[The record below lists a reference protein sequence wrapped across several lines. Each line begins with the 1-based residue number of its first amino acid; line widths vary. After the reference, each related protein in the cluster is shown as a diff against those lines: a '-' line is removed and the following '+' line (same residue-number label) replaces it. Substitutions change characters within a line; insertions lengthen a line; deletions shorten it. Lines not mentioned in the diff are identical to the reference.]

1 MDKGCWSGSITFLT
15 LALVV
20 AALVVPCALAA
31 EEAAAPPPTPS
42 ADVTHPIS
50 PVDSEVQPITAMT
63 LISWGGW
70 ILWITMAGGF
80 AALVM
85 ALYFTLTLT
94 PKREVPPTFVRRLMA
109 QLHSG
114 DYRGAY
120 QMCEG
125 RDELFANVMRA
136 GLKMHGHDRY
146 VIQEAMESE
155 GERCAAAMWQR
166 ISWLNNIGMIAP
178 LMGLLGTV
186 WGMVLAFSNIA
197 STSAQ
202 VRSLAV
208 AENVSKALVTTV
220 GGLVVAIPSLCV
232 YYFLKGRV
240 TKIVAAVEAQATEV
254 IEVLTKGRES

>member
-1 MDKGCWSGSITFLT
+1 
-15 LALVV
+15 
-20 AALVVPCALAA
+20 
-31 EEAAAPPPTPS
+31 
-42 ADVTHPIS
+42 
-50 PVDSEVQPITAMT
+50 MT

>member
-1 MDKGCWSGSITFLT
+1 ML
-15 LALVV
+15 LALLAVV
-20 AALVVPCALAA
+20 ALFAPFT
-31 EEAAAPPPTPS
+31 AAAQDEPEPAAAVVESEALPPIPVPTD
-42 ADVTHPIS
+42 A
-50 PVDSEVQPITAMT
+50 QPITAMT
-63 LISWGGW
+63 LIQWGGW

-80 AALVM
+80 VALVM
-85 ALYFTLTLT
+85 AVYFALTLT
-94 PKREVPPTFVRRLMA
+94 PKREVPPTFVRRVFA

-125 RDELFANVMRA
+125 RDELFASVMRA

-155 GERCAAAMWQR
+155 GERCSTAMWQR
-166 ISWLNNIGMIAP
+166 ISWLSNIGTIAP

-186 WGMVLAFSNIA
+186 WGMVLAFSDIA

-220 GGLVVAIPSLCV
+220 GGLVVAIPAMCM
-232 YYFLKGRV
+232 YYFLRGRV
-240 TKIVAAVEAQATEV
+240 VKIVAAVEAQASEA
-254 IEVLTKGRES
+254 IELLTRGRES